1 MKNRNVALV
10 VLFSILTCGIYSIYW
25 LYVTAEDLN
34 MEDPDDP
41 LMNYILALL
50 LGIITC
56 GIFTIY
62 WEYKFFKKVDAVTGE
77 DNTLINLL
85 LSILLTPIV
94 GMAISQNSL
103 NRIATEE

>member
-1 MKNRNVALV
+1 MDRIRIGTRDSQLAVAQAEL
-10 VLFSILTCGIYSIYW
+10 LKKHLESIWKHITSLQNW
-25 LYVTAEDLN
+25 MD
-34 MEDPDDP
+34 
-41 LMNYILALL
+41 YILALL

>member
-25 LYVTAEDLN
+25 FYVTAEDLN

-103 NRIATEE
+103 NHIATEE